1 MKWDV
6 TKTANGSRHWQIM
19 DEFPAA
25 FLKYNHASHSIRLS
39 SDDKRLF
46 FLEKTGMLHS
56 RILLKTEYSV
66 LAGAIH
72 FAKDKTAG
80 DIEVHEDK
88 YLFHVTDNRLILL
101 EKQKKK
107 ILAGIDINELQQ
119 LENFELSALIFASA
133 LVARKR
139 KNQMDL
145 IPG

>member
-1 MKWDV
+1 MRWDL
-6 TKTANGSRHWQIM
+6 TKTANGLRHWKII
-19 DEFPAA
+19 DEEPTAI
-25 FLKYNHASHSIRLS
+25 LKYNNEAHSIRLN

-46 FLEKTGMLHS
+46 FLEKTGILHT

-66 LAGAIH
+66 LAGVIH
-72 FAKDKTAG
+72 FEKNKSSG
-80 DIEVHEDK
+80 DFEVHEDK
-88 YLFHVTDNRLILL
+88 YVFHVTDNRLILL

-107 ILAGIDINELQQ
+107 ILAGIDIKDLQEL
-119 LENFELSALIFASA
+119 ESFELSALIFASA